1 MSQSKGQTGRC
12 RLDRM
17 DNPLVLLG
25 AGASVDAGIPAST
38 DMTERIT
45 KEITSPRNR
54 YLGVAHALNYAIGAL
69 IAHKA
74 ARGGDPY
81 EGIDIEQLFSAVQM
95 LGDRESLEIAPF
107 VTWSPVLQTIGPEKR
122 IPAFFDEKFTEYLA
136 GKGFQKPGAL
146 IQELVASMIL
156 IDDSEPVFRKLEEE
170 MLGTLTQLLSVE
182 TANLDYLSPLVPGG
196 DDVIR
201 IATLNYDRSIETL
214 AAAKGVSLDTG
225 ISGWR
230 GGHDWTWE
238 ESARVRL
245 LKLHGSIDWTLT
257 STDGSGGLEQ
267 SAIQISGPLQKTA
280 TRFQGKPG
288 VVFGTRGKVRAEGPF
303 LAMLQ
308 AFDEMLREVNR
319 VVIVGYSFRDEHIN
333 VALSRW
339 INSAPQR
346 ALTVVDPNFM
356 NTATERGTRH
366 TYPASLLRAAHYFD
380 YETQQYKRGVD
391 LHVIPQFAKDGLE
404 QAMTDPT
411 AGRVPPE
418 SGTGEQEARFRP

>member
-1 MSQSKGQTGRC
+1 MSKSIEQDGRD
-12 RLDRM
+12 RFTRM

-38 DMTERIT
+38 KMTERIT
-45 KEITSPRNR
+45 EEITSPRNQ
-54 YLGVAHALNYAIGAL
+54 YLGVAHALNYAVGAL

-74 ARGGDPY
+74 ARGGNPY

-122 IPAFFDEKFTEYLA
+122 IPSFFNEDFANYLT
-136 GKGFQKPGAL
+136 GKGFQKPAAL
-146 IQELVASMIL
+146 IQELVTSMIQ
-156 IDDSEPVFRKLEEE
+156 IDDSERVFRELEVE

-182 TANLDYLSPLVPGG
+182 ATDLDYLSPLLPDG

-257 STDGSGGLEQ
+257 SADGIGGLEQ
-267 SAIQISGPLQKTA
+267 SMIQISGSPPDDA
-280 TRFQGKPG
+280 TRFRGKPG

-339 INSAPQR
+339 MNSAPQR
-346 ALTVVDPNFM
+346 ALTVVDPKFM
-356 NTATERGTRH
+356 NTATERGARH

-391 LHVIPQFAKDGLE
+391 LHVIPQFAKD
-404 QAMTDPT
+404 
-411 AGRVPPE
+411 
-418 SGTGEQEARFRP
+418 

>member
-1 MSQSKGQTGRC
+1 
-12 RLDRM
+12 M

-45 KEITSPRNR
+45 KEIISPRNR

-81 EGIDIEQLFSAVQM
+81 AGIDIEQLFSAVQM

-122 IPAFFDEKFTEYLA
+122 IPSFFFDDNFAKYLA
-136 GKGFQKPGAL
+136 GKGFQKPATL
-146 IQELVASMIL
+146 IQELVASMIQV
-156 IDDSEPVFRKLEEE
+156 DDSERVFRKLEEE
-170 MLGTLTQLLSVE
+170 MLNTLTQLLSVE
-182 TANLDYLSPLVPGG
+182 AANLGYLSPLLPAG

-201 IATLNYDRSIETL
+201 IATLNYDKSIETL

-230 GGHDWTWE
+230 GGHDWMWE

-245 LKLHGSIDWTLT
+245 LKLHGSIDWTLV
-257 STDGSGGLEQ
+257 STDTSGGLTE
-267 SAIQISGPLQKTA
+267 SAIQIGGPLQDTA

-308 AFDEMLREVNR
+308 AFDDMLREVNR

-339 INSAPQR
+339 VNSAPQR
-346 ALTVVDPNFM
+346 AITVVDPNFM
-356 NTATERGTRH
+356 NTANDPVARH
-366 TYPASLLRAAHYFD
+366 TYPASLLRAAQYFD
-380 YETQQYKRGVD
+380 FATNQVKRGVN

-418 SGTGEQEARFRP
+418 PVAGEQDGKI